1 LKRNLTIFTTFLLA
15 TGKNNIFKQHKH
27 SSNGNQKYKHRSVLR
42 LGALSEETGVIYQ
55 SPSPISSARKITVE
69 GKESILTFKRDR
81 QLQYKR
87 NIEERSRN
95 HYCRGKAICIT
106 QFVCVC
112 VCVALLIHH
121 YIVICGPTIL
131 QYFPTF
137 SYKRHDCRQ
146 KKRLLII
153 KCVFDFLYN
162 FCLKVSHS
170 KRNERDMFR
179 NIYSFSCITSVI
191 LVNFKVIWVF
201 STNFRKILTY

>member
-1 LKRNLTIFTTFLLA
+1 M
-15 TGKNNIFKQHKH
+15 
-27 SSNGNQKYKHRSVLR
+27 
-42 LGALSEETGVIYQ
+42 GALSEETGVIYQ

-137 SYKRHDCRQ
+137 SYKRNDFEGGE
-146 KKRLLII
+146 KLLNTKRA
-153 KCVFDFLYN
+153 F
-162 FCLKVSHS
+162 
-170 KRNERDMFR
+170 
-179 NIYSFSCITSVI
+179 
-191 LVNFKVIWVF
+191 
-201 STNFRKILTY
+201 